1 MHIVNIK
8 DLLVQ
13 SMVVLTVKNCN
24 HLKKKKVLI
33 VSKGAKKG
41 KKKQAG

>member
-13 SMVVLTVKNCN
+13 SMVVLTVKNCK
-24 HLKKKKVLI
+24 HIKKKVVI